1 MATRQEITY
10 LGQPLSLETGRI
22 ARQAHG
28 AVVLQHG
35 NLMILATAVSPD
47 TRREGIDFFPLTVD
61 YRERYTA
68 VGKFPG
74 GYIKRESRPTEKEI
88 LTMRCID
95 RPMRPLFPKGYL
107 NEVQIMIQVLSAD
120 RQEDPDTMAV
130 TAASA
135 AVCISDIPFPG
146 PMAAVRV
153 SKIDGELKINVSSE
167 ERNRSTLD
175 FVVAGTREKIV
186 MIEGE
191 AKEAPEDEVA
201 AAICFGFEQ
210 LQPMI
215 TLQEELIS
223 KAGKP
228 KRSFTPVL
236 PGERLTTT
244 VQGLKD
250 EVMQALQI
258 TAKTERNQLL
268 AEIQEGFIT
277 RLGEDESFAAED
289 PATFPIA
296 FDDLVGD
303 CMRSLIL
310 EKGVRVDGRGL
321 EDIRP
326 ISCEVGI
333 LPRTHGDA
341 LFTRGETQSLAVT
354 TLGTS
359 DDAQKIEL
367 LSGETSKRF
376 MLHYTFPPYSVG
388 EARPVR
394 GPGRREIGHGN
405 LAERSLHPVVPD
417 DFMYTIRITSDITE
431 SNGSSSMASVC
442 GGCLA
447 LMDAGVPIKAP
458 VAGISI
464 GLIEQG
470 DKQVLLTDI
479 VGDED
484 HFGDM
489 DFKVAGSRTGITG
502 VQVDFKIDG
511 LRPAV
516 IAGILQRART
526 ARLNILD
533 TMAQT
538 LAEPRP
544 ELSPFAPKILTVM
557 IPIDKIGALIGPGGK
572 NVRKIQEETGSSIA
586 IEDDGTVQ
594 IAGESLEVAEAG
606 KRMVEM
612 CTATAEIGRIYEG
625 PVTRLMNFGA
635 FVKILPDIE
644 GMVHIS
650 CISENRVE
658 NIEDVLHE
666 GDMVKVRVSEI
677 DDKGRVNLTMRG
689 LDEPFDPSKVES
701 RSSGSRNSGHSSDRR
716 SRDRGHGSRDHN
728 RR

>member
-120 RQEDPDTMAV
+120 RHEDPDTMAV

-153 SKIDGELKINVSSE
+153 SKVDGELKINVSSE
-167 ERNRSTLD
+167 ERTRSTLD

-201 AAICFGFEQ
+201 EAICFGFEQ

-223 KAGKP
+223 KACKP

-296 FDDLVGD
+296 FDDLVGA